1 MTVQIFALKITG
13 RNACGPQDK
22 ICSMFV
28 SQKIHLPF
36 SSHFFLTRAMCQKN
50 LKIASS
56 LQIDVKIHMAK
67 GLCVNPKQKTCSTP
81 VSQIR
86 PFSYCS
92 HPCSVKL
99 SVCAIMFDCMRI
111 VYWPQKYVLKK
122 ESLPFFFFLMDFLER
137 MSHDFSRLHPISTPW
152 NFIFLWCLAS
162 QMSDKACLVARCSVF
177 FKYLCYPPL
186 IVLYVCWMVTYTMN
200 VSH

>member
-36 SSHFFLTRAMCQKN
+36 SSHFFLTRAMCQKS

-56 LQIDVKIHMAK
+56 LQIDIKIHMAK
-67 GLCVNPKQKTCSTP
+67 KLCVNSKQKTCSTP

-99 SVCAIMFDCMRI
+99 SVCAIMFDCMHK

-122 ESLPFFFFLMDFLER
+122 ESLPFFFFFFERTFSNECHMISRSCTQSTLPETLHFLMVSRQPDVR
-137 MSHDFSRLHPISTPW
+137 QGVFSG
-152 NFIFLWCLAS
+152 
-162 QMSDKACLVARCSVF
+162 
-177 FKYLCYPPL
+177 
-186 IVLYVCWMVTYTMN
+186 TML
-200 VSH
+200 SLL